1 MDPEYTNTKR
11 YADRQSVRQQI
22 IDRAQRGG
30 AGSQQEA
37 ETDRSPLPERS
48 AALSVSSSSS
58 AAINNFLPFI
68 PQRSVLPVN
77 PWPLTHEL
85 LHPDLSPF
93 TSRGHGQ
100 CPAVY
105 QPVSLFYFSSFTLY
119 SAGIPVWAEVLRP
132 NKKKNPQSCF
142 FPNHISH
149 SGLPGNEQ
157 HNITRRQ
164 RVERG
169 DLLLMRRLHL

>member
-11 YADRQSVRQQI
+11 YTDRQSVRQQI

-58 AAINNFLPFI
+58 SSSAINNFLPFI

-132 NKKKNPQSCF
+132 KNLFFLKKI
-142 FPNHISH
+142 PNRASFQTTSVIQDCLEMS
-149 SGLPGNEQ
+149 N
-157 HNITRRQ
+157 TT
-164 RVERG
+164 
-169 DLLLMRRLHL
+169 